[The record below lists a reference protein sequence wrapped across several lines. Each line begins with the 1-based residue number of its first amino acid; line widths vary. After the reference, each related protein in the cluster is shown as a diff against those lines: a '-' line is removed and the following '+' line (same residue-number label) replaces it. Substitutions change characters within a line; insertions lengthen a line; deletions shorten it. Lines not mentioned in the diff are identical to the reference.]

1 MVLGSLSRIV
11 AGTGLTL
18 DHKHN
23 LTARDNSFRSLYISA
38 AMIRRN
44 EENNSLCN
52 QDDLRRRL
60 SNGFGETNGERI
72 DPPLL
77 LDSISAR
84 TNHINGPSNVRTIS
98 PKSIHRSSD
107 GRISRSLRRPRQLC
121 LDSATSSLSETVPD
135 CSFVLDSKPA
145 ARTVSPVRTSLV
157 TKSIGFSAENCDP
170 HGPLKATTRS
180 VSSRS
185 TSTGTNA
192 VRKSPTNPNLDRIN
206 LPPALFSM
214 ADNVSKT
221 IEIMP
226 GLRVPLRGAEE
237 TWNCIEQDFFSPVT
251 CFGCSIEL
259 CCIQDASYVL
269 CPVCRVVGPMDT
281 GAGDFGSTVGVGLGF
296 SFDDLFQWQSEIIQ
310 RQQDARPSCA
320 GP

>member
-1 MVLGSLSRIV
+1 
-11 AGTGLTL
+11 
-18 DHKHN
+18 
-23 LTARDNSFRSLYISA
+23 
-38 AMIRRN
+38 MIRRN
-44 EENNSLCN
+44 EEKNSLCN
-52 QDDLRRRL
+52 QDVLLRRV
-60 SNGFGETNGERI
+60 SNGFGETNGERT

-77 LDSISAR
+77 LDSTST
-84 TNHINGPSNVRTIS
+84 TNHMNGPSNVST
-98 PKSIHRSSD
+98 RSSN
-107 GRISRSLRRPRQLC
+107 GRISRSLRRPRQLS
-121 LDSATSSLSETVPD
+121 LDSGTSSLSETVPD
-135 CSFVLDSKPA
+135 SSFVLDTKPA

-157 TKSIGFSAENCDP
+157 TKSIGFSSENCNH
-170 HGPLKATTRS
+170 HGLLKATTRS

-192 VRKSPTNPNLDRIN
+192 VRKSPTYPNLDRIN
-206 LPPALFSM
+206 LPPASFSVVNN
-214 ADNVSKT
+214 ASKT

-251 CFGCSIEL
+251 CFGCSTEL
-259 CCIQDASYVL
+259 CCIKDASYVL

-296 SFDDLFQWQSEIIQ
+296 SFDDLFQWQSEIVQ